1 MYILYILY
9 SSSLGPSRINSR
21 RNSAIIEGIDD
32 KLIQNGN
39 NKDKITSLNTL
50 GLESMKISSRRG
62 SNVSITFSD
71 FSNCFEEDENA
82 GTRSIIDKLSMDIE
96 TAFSVPMTDFDLDG
110 EVDSHHSDFSG
121 RSSPALLDSQI
132 LPLNTKRRGRAGNS
146 YFILNCV
153 F

>member
-1 MYILYILY
+1 MYLFF
-9 SSSLGPSRINSR
+9 SSSIGPSRINSR
-21 RNSAIIEGIDD
+21 RNSAIIENIAD

-39 NKDKITSLNTL
+39 RDKIANLSTL
-50 GLESMKISSRRG
+50 GLVSSRRG

-71 FSNCFEEDENA
+71 FSNIDQEDENA

-121 RSSPALLDSQI
+121 RSSPLLDSQ
-132 LPLNTKRRGRAGNS
+132 LFPLNTKRRGRAGE
-146 YFILNCV
+146 
-153 F
+153 

>member
-1 MYILYILY
+1 MYLFF
-9 SSSLGPSRINSR
+9 SSSIGPSRINSR
-21 RNSAIIEGIDD
+21 RNSAIIENIAD

-39 NKDKITSLNTL
+39 RDKIANLSTTL
-50 GLESMKISSRRG
+50 GLESTKTSSRRG

-71 FSNCFEEDENA
+71 FSNIDQEDENV

-110 EVDSHHSDFSG
+110 EVDSRQSDFSG
-121 RSSPALLDSQI
+121 RSSPLLDSQL
-132 LPLNTKRRGRAGNS
+132 LPLNTKRRGRAGKS
-146 YFILNCV
+146 THIL

>member
-1 MYILYILY
+1 MYLFF
-9 SSSLGPSRINSR
+9 SSSIGPSRINSR
-21 RNSAIIEGIDD
+21 RNSAIIENIAD

-39 NKDKITSLNTL
+39 RDKIANLSTL
-50 GLESMKISSRRG
+50 GLESSRRG

-71 FSNCFEEDENA
+71 FSNIDQEDENA

-110 EVDSHHSDFSG
+110 EVDSRQSDFSG
-121 RSSPALLDSQI
+121 RSSPLLDSQLI
-132 LPLNTKRRGRAGNS
+132 PLNTKRRGRAGKS
-146 YFILNCV
+146 THIL